1 MAPASTSAEQN
12 VTNDEN
18 EGSIDSEE
26 FEAYEAAHET
36 ESESSD
42 EDDFEGSYSRDMDQI
57 DHQGYADLGDPLME
71 CQRCGACM
79 WYQERKQKSR
89 HSANPKFGLCCGDGK
104 IQLPY
109 ME

>member
-1 MAPASTSAEQN
+1 LLDKFRAEIDKNPMAPASTSAEQN
-12 VTNDEN
+12 VTNDES

-57 DHQGYADLGDPLME
+57 DHQGNFYLCNQIFINKLG
-71 CQRCGACM
+71 
-79 WYQERKQKSR
+79 
-89 HSANPKFGLCCGDGK
+89 
-104 IQLPY
+104 
-109 ME
+109 